1 MCNSLYLLISYPYHA
16 PPPSLS
22 PTLFY
27 FLDSTFKSYSIFHS
41 LSDLFHLVEHP
52 PSPSIHIDANGKFP
66 LLLWLSNI
74 PLCVCLCVC
83 LCVSVCV
90 CACAHLIFIPSSV
103 DGHLGYFRIMEIKIM
118 LLWTLGACINIIFS

>member
-1 MCNSLYLLISYPYHA
+1 MYNSLYLLISYPYHA
-16 PPPSLS
+16 PPPPLS

-41 LSDLFHLVEHP
+41 LSDLVHLVEHP

-74 PLCVCLCVC
+74 PLCVCV
-83 LCVSVCV
+83 
-90 CACAHLIFIPSSV
+90 CAHLIFITSSV
-103 DGHLGYFRIMEIKIM
+103 DGHLGYFHIMEIKIM
-118 LLWTLGACINIIFS
+118 LLWTLGACINIIFT